1 MVSTARLILGVA
13 AFGWACASGIT
24 SAPAQSSRPSCV
36 LIQIGGTSRQVLKC
50 GDGLTI
56 TPERGAKYTLLD
68 RNRDG
73 KVDAARLQSKA
84 ILLDAP
90 KLPSGFEVITPQAI
104 AAVRGTKW
112 AVDTSAGT
120 TAVFVIRGAVEVSR
134 PQAGKGVVLRPGE
147 GVDVD
152 NGSGS
157 LVVKRWPAARASAL
171 LARLGQ

>member
-1 MVSTARLILGVA
+1 MISTARLILGAA
-13 AFGWACASGIT
+13 AFGWICASGIT
-24 SAPAQSSRPSCV
+24 GASAQSSKPGCV
-36 LIQIGGTSRQVLKC
+36 LTKIGGTSRQVLKC

-56 TPERGAKYTLLD
+56 TPERDAKYTLLD

-112 AVDTSAGT
+112 AVDIGAGT
-120 TAVFVIRGAVEVSR
+120 TSVFVIRGAVEVSR
-134 PQAGKGVVLRPGE
+134 PQTGNGVVLRPGE

-152 NGSGS
+152 NGSGP

>member
-1 MVSTARLILGVA
+1 MGAAVLSWICVAGVTG
-13 AFGWACASGIT
+13 AF
-24 SAPAQSSRPSCV
+24 AQSGKPGCV
-36 LIQIGGTSRQVLKC
+36 LTQVGGTSRQILKC
-50 GDGLTI
+50 NNGLTI
-56 TPERGAKYTLLD
+56 TPERGAQYTLLD

-73 KVDAARLQSKA
+73 NVDAARLQRKA

-120 TAVFVIRGAVEVSR
+120 TAVFVVRGAVQVTR
-134 PQAGKGVVLRPGE
+134 PDGNNGVVLKPGE

-152 NGSGS
+152 TGRGP
-157 LVVKRWPAARASAL
+157 LIVKRWPAARASAL